1 MDYGAEPGSTSV
13 IDPDL
18 VVLLTTVG
26 GVLISAGTPDYWDRD
41 RVEVDTEALSDLLKV
56 ASIIGFTAEI

>member
-1 MDYGAEPGSTSV
+1 M